1 MYYLLHF
8 YSLYRGLAANDYVEL
23 IWTTFAEFP
32 GTILAFFLIDW
43 IGRKKTLAIL
53 GFIFA
58 ASTLGIM
65 ECSAS
70 KNVLIMLLFC
80 SRGAATGLLMVIN
93 QVIGNQ
99 LKSLNLLLLYFQG
112 VYVYTPESYPTNL
125 RALAIG
131 RYIYGLEIVPDSS
144 FKIGNR

>member
-1 MYYLLHF
+1 MTRLDSTQLDSTRLDFIIRIHPIIVLLYF

-93 QVIGNQ
+93 QVIGN
-99 LKSLNLLLLYFQG
+99 
-112 VYVYTPESYPTNL
+112 
-125 RALAIG
+125 
-131 RYIYGLEIVPDSS
+131 
-144 FKIGNR
+144 

>member
-1 MYYLLHF
+1 MTQLDLTQLVLTRLDSTRLDLTRLHNKNSSHFCTIIILLHF
-8 YSLYRGLAANDYVEL
+8 FSLYRGLAANDYVEL

-32 GTILAFFLIDW
+32 GTILAFLLIDW

-80 SRGAATGLLMVIN
+80 SRGAATGLLMVI
-93 QVIGNQ
+93 
-99 LKSLNLLLLYFQG
+99 LMKY
-112 VYVYTPESYPTNL
+112 
-125 RALAIG
+125 
-131 RYIYGLEIVPDSS
+131 
-144 FKIGNR
+144 

>member
-1 MYYLLHF
+1 MSLSTKSVF
-8 YSLYRGLAANDYVEL
+8 TFFLYRGLAANDYVEL

-32 GTILAFFLIDW
+32 GTILAFLLIDW

-93 QVIGNQ
+93 QVIGN
-99 LKSLNLLLLYFQG
+99 
-112 VYVYTPESYPTNL
+112 
-125 RALAIG
+125 
-131 RYIYGLEIVPDSS
+131 
-144 FKIGNR
+144 